1 MNTRRII
8 TTAAVTIAVTAAG
21 TTAATASGNLPPN
34 RSASYHS
41 APAPGTGGLILR
53 DIRGNDLGSGI
64 GEKQGFDFI
73 ACGPKGSGLIKV
85 NQYTRG
91 NGGGW
96 GNLYTGY
103 VKQRYTQIPSMF
115 PC

>member
-1 MNTRRII
+1 MNSKSIAISAAAVAAAITLATA
-8 TTAAVTIAVTAAG
+8 TTASAAP
-21 TTAATASGNLPPN
+21 ASAP
-34 RSASYHS
+34 SYSS

-53 DIRGNDLGSGI
+53 DINGSDL
-64 GEKQGFDFI
+64 GEKQGFHFI
-73 ACGPKGSGLIKV
+73 KCGPKGSGLIKV

-91 NGGGW
+91 GGGGW
-96 GNLYTGY
+96 GTLYEGY